1 MGAGLPRPVAGA
13 DLRCHRHRLTE
24 PFTLFPGAAQP
35 VPSAPDATGYLTRE
49 GSTPPCAPT
58 ASGPRRPSSRGAHR
72 EGGGL
77 SSPRL
82 VSPRPQPHLTA
93 ARPPRTRCC
102 RRLAPSAAWDP
113 PCGLTRNQGPAAK
126 APPPHGAIT
135 PGTPLQT
142 SRERGARAP
151 RHRPGGNGRSRC
163 TAAPSPRPASG
174 RTRLG
179 SLQKDP
185 PGPDAKPPPPG
196 PPEGPG
202 LPETPRGPSGTLTP
216 SLSPKLGEQAARHPT
231 AALRAGA
238 LGRPPLRW
246 TTKASASCPVCVSPT
261 RPALPIKRQVAGG

>member
-35 VPSAPDATGYLTRE
+35 GPSAPDATGYLTRE
-49 GSTPPCAPT
+49 GRTPPCAPT
-58 ASGPRRPSSRGAHR
+58 ASDPRRPSSRGAHR
-72 EGGGL
+72 EGRGL

-93 ARPPRTRCC
+93 ARPPGTRCC

-151 RHRPGGNGRSRC
+151 RHHPGGNGRSRC

-179 SLQKDP
+179 SLQKD
-185 PGPDAKPPPPG
+185 
-196 PPEGPG
+196 
-202 LPETPRGPSGTLTP
+202 
-216 SLSPKLGEQAARHPT
+216 
-231 AALRAGA
+231 LRAPM
-238 LGRPPLRW
+238 LNLRPQDLR
-246 TTKASASCPVCVSPT
+246 KDPASP
-261 RPALPIKRQVAGG
+261 RLPAAPPAP